1 MGIGYLYTKGDPDVW
16 IRPAVKLDGTEYHR
30 MLLCYIDN
38 VLEISATKMKT
49 IEGIKAV
56 FKLKGDKAE
65 VPDMHLGASIQKVE
79 TADGT
84 ECWMM
89 SAEKYVKA
97 SVDNVELKLSK
108 RNCRLPSR
116 CDTLM
121 ATTYHPSEDGGRHIR
136 HVGSDVQRDAGNRRC
151 RRSQDQSRGG

>member
-38 VLEISATKMKT
+38 VLEISETPT
-49 IEGIKAV
+49 SEGIKAV
-56 FKLKGDKAE
+56 FKLKGDKEE
-65 VPDMHLGASIQKVE
+65 VPDMYLGALIQKVE

-84 ECWMM
+84 ECWMI

-97 SVDNVELKLSK
+97 TVDNVELKLSK
-108 RNCRLPSR
+108 SNCRLPSR
-116 CDTLM
+116 CDTPM
-121 ATTYHPSEDGGRHIR
+121 DITYHPSED
-136 HVGSDVQRDAGNRRC
+136 VTK
-151 RRSQDQSRGG
+151 

>member
-1 MGIGYLYTKGDPDVW
+1 M
-16 IRPAVKLDGTEYHR
+16 R
-30 MLLCYIDN
+30 N
-38 VLEISATKMKT
+38 

-65 VPDMHLGASIQKVE
+65 APDMYLGASIQKLE

-97 SVDNVELKLSK
+97 TVENVELKLSK
-108 RNCRLPSR
+108 SNYRLPSC
-116 CDTLM
+116 CDTPM
-121 ATTYHPSEDGGRHIR
+121 STTYHFSEDVSKEMNAEGLQ
-136 HVGSDVQRDAGNRRC
+136 VYQRLMPIN
-151 RRSQDQSRGG
+151 S